1 MEGILKSIK
10 NEFSENFFD
19 EVFKFV
25 LIGSRISNNYRND
38 VDFDII
44 VIVENNCDT
53 YELIKKMSSYIYII
67 SINFKASIGIYPIRN
82 EDFKKG
88 KSQFIDNV
96 IINGIEF

>member
-1 MEGILKSIK
+1 MEGILKYIK
-10 NEFSENFFD
+10 NELSENLAGD
-19 EVFKFV
+19 IFKFI
-25 LIGSRISNNYRND
+25 LIGSRISNNYRNE

-44 VIVENNCDT
+44 IIVEDNCDT
-53 YELIKKMSSYIYII
+53 YELIKKMSLYVYII
-67 SINFKASIGIYPIRN
+67 SIHFKASIGIYPIRN